1 MGPYLSPLGTD
12 EGFCAGVG
20 DTQRGHG
27 VGGGGTPAR
36 YLIRSNTSS
45 ALVLWKQTPA
55 CFETPLPDG

>member
-1 MGPYLSPLGTD
+1 MRAFVPGSVTLSGDMGW
-12 EGFCAGVG
+12 
-20 DTQRGHG
+20 
-27 VGGGGTPAR
+27 GGGTPAR